1 MPLLFEIRVR
11 INGEERWADARKM
24 FDYLY
29 KECVN
34 KDYKGDGEI
43 PLNSEEKNEQFMSW
57 WNLNDKKTDKKKT
70 QKYWNR
76 NIKQKDFDKIINHTR
91 KYVET
96 TEKQFRKNPHSYLLN
111 ESYENEIIIDEETKQ
126 ERKDILEIQKKEK
139 YMDKE
144 YRKTMALRTPDQ
156 GNKIINGGQVQVD
169 LSDRKQ
175 QNTEHN
181 ECIVS
186 AEYESASHEEIQ
198 DIIKGIKGNL
208 KK

>member
-57 WNLNDKKTDKKKT
+57 WNLYAKKTDKKKT

-76 NIKQKDFDKIINHTR
+76 NIKQKDFDKIMDHTR

-96 TEKQFRKNPHSYLLN
+96 TEKQIRKNPHSY
-111 ESYENEIIIDEETKQ
+111 
-126 ERKDILEIQKKEK
+126 
-139 YMDKE
+139 
-144 YRKTMALRTPDQ
+144 
-156 GNKIINGGQVQVD
+156 
-169 LSDRKQ
+169 
-175 QNTEHN
+175 
-181 ECIVS
+181 
-186 AEYESASHEEIQ
+186 
-198 DIIKGIKGNL
+198 
-208 KK
+208 

>member
-43 PLNSEEKNEQFMSW
+43 PLNSEEENEQFMSW
-57 WNLNDKKTDKKKT
+57 WNLYARKVDKKKT

-76 NIKQKDFDKIINHTR
+76 NIKQKDFDKIMEHTR

-126 ERKDILEIQKKEK
+126 EQKDILERQRQEK
-139 YMDKE
+139 HMDKE

-169 LSDRKQ
+169 LLDRKQ

-181 ECIVS
+181 GCIVS

-198 DIIKGIKGNL
+198 DIIKGIKDNL

>member
-43 PLNSEEKNEQFMSW
+43 PLNSEEENEQFMSW
-57 WNLNDKKTDKKKT
+57 WNLYARKVDKKKT

-76 NIKQKDFDKIINHTR
+76 NIKQKDFDKIMEHTR

-126 ERKDILEIQKKEK
+126 ERKDILERQKKEK
-139 YMDKE
+139 WIDKE
-144 YRKTMALRTPDQ
+144 YRKTMAMRTPDQ

-169 LSDRKQ
+169 LLDRKQ

-181 ECIVS
+181 GCIVS

>member
-43 PLNSEEKNEQFMSW
+43 PLSSEEKNEQFMSW
-57 WNLNDKKTDKKKT
+57 WNLYAKKTDKKKT

-76 NIKQKDFDKIINHTR
+76 NIKQKDFDKIMDHTR

-126 ERKDILEIQKKEK
+126 ERKDILERQKKEK
-139 YMDKE
+139 WIDKE
-144 YRKTMALRTPDQ
+144 YRKTMAMRTPDQ

-181 ECIVS
+181 GCIIS

-198 DIIKGIKGNL
+198 DIIKGIKGSL

>member
-57 WNLNDKKTDKKKT
+57 WNLYAKKTDKKKT
-70 QKYWNR
+70 SSSLPKMVTLRSGKKGTIAQRLKEIDR
-76 NIKQKDFDKIINHTR
+76 AKSSKKI
-91 KYVET
+91 
-96 TEKQFRKNPHSYLLN
+96 
-111 ESYENEIIIDEETKQ
+111 
-126 ERKDILEIQKKEK
+126 
-139 YMDKE
+139 
-144 YRKTMALRTPDQ
+144 
-156 GNKIINGGQVQVD
+156 
-169 LSDRKQ
+169 LSDIR
-175 QNTEHN
+175 TS
-181 ECIVS
+181 VR
-186 AEYESASHEEIQ
+186 A
-198 DIIKGIKGNL
+198 